1 MCFGSIF
8 NFYSIFHSVKLQTL
22 TAGIKSMTRD
32 VKSSLNMQIYSTTD
46 TFLHCVATRSASV
59 QVVGSPEALFSEEYT
74 TQSFLLLGAVLQDNY
89 SIQFCLEGRTSKAAE
104 TANLEQP
111 VQR

>member
-1 MCFGSIF
+1 M
-8 NFYSIFHSVKLQTL
+8 
-22 TAGIKSMTRD
+22 
-32 VKSSLNMQIYSTTD
+32 
-46 TFLHCVATRSASV
+46 

-74 TQSFLLLGAVLQDNY
+74 TLSFLLLGAVLQDNY